1 MPFNLKPPR
10 VFYGWWIVAT
20 TLFIAIYTGGVV
32 FFGFTAIFEP
42 IANEFGWDYAQI
54 SFAASLRGL
63 EMGLLSPLVGILVDR
78 WGPRKLI
85 TGGISTVALGL
96 LLLSQTNSLAMFY
109 IAFGVVAV
117 GVSASTTT
125 VLMTAVANWFRKKL
139 SLATGI
145 ATCGFGLGGL
155 LIPVIV
161 RLVDLYE
168 WRMTLI
174 ILALSALVFW
184 LPSTILIRDKPEQYG
199 YLPDGEENAAAVK
212 IKSAVP
218 AQTVEADNRLK
229 EVLKS
234 RAFWHISL
242 ALTAQMTV
250 LMAVITHVMPYLSS
264 VGVARSTSSLV
275 AMVIPL
281 VSISGRLGVG
291 WLGDKLNKKWV
302 TVSAFIFMIL
312 GLFCFEY
319 IVVERSWLLVPFL
332 ILFGISFGGNVP
344 MRVALLMEY
353 FGRRNFGTVLGFM
366 LGIIA
371 LISMT
376 GPPLAGWIF
385 DTWGSYQGTW
395 LGFAVLAFAG
405 LIIMATIPPARTT
418 QPA

>member
-1 MPFNLKPPR
+1 MSFNLKPPR

-20 TLFIAIYTGGVV
+20 TLFIATYTGGVV

-63 EMGLLSPLVGILVDR
+63 EMGLLSPLVGIMVDR

-85 TGGISTVALGL
+85 MGGLSIVALGL

-125 VLMTAVANWFRKKL
+125 VLMAAVANWFRKKL
-139 SLATGI
+139 SLAIGI

-155 LIPVIV
+155 LVPVIV

-199 YLPDGEENAAAVK
+199 FLPDGEESTTAVK

-218 AQTVEADNRLK
+218 TPTVEAGNRLK
-229 EVLKS
+229 EVLKN

-242 ALTAQMTV
+242 AFTAQMTV

-275 AMVIPL
+275 AMAIPL
-281 VSISGRLGVG
+281 VSIPGRLGTG

-302 TVSAFIFMIL
+302 TVSAFILMIL
-312 GLFCFEY
+312 GLVGFEY
-319 IVVERSWLLVPFL
+319 ATVERSWLLVPFL
-332 ILFGISFGGNVP
+332 FLFGVSFGGSVP
-344 MRVALLMEY
+344 MRISLLMEY
-353 FGRRNFGTVLGFM
+353 FGRRKFGTVLGFM

-371 LISMT
+371 LVSMI
-376 GPPLAGWIF
+376 GPPFAGWIY

-395 LGFAVLAFAG
+395 LAFAVLAFVG
-405 LIIMATIPPARTT
+405 LVIMATIPPARTT
-418 QPA
+418 PLA

>member
-1 MPFNLKPPR
+1 MSFNLKPPR

-20 TLFIAIYTGGVV
+20 TLFIATYTGGVV

-63 EMGLLSPLVGILVDR
+63 EMGLLSPLVGIMVDR

-85 TGGISTVALGL
+85 MGGLSIVALGL

-125 VLMTAVANWFRKKL
+125 VLMAAVANWFRKKL
-139 SLATGI
+139 SLAIGI

-155 LIPVIV
+155 LVPVIV

-199 YLPDGEENAAAVK
+199 FLPDGEESTTAVK

-218 AQTVEADNRLK
+218 TQTVEAGNRLK
-229 EVLKS
+229 EVLKN

-242 ALTAQMTV
+242 AFTAQMTV

-275 AMVIPL
+275 AMAIPL
-281 VSISGRLGVG
+281 VSIPGRLGTG

-302 TVSAFIFMIL
+302 TVSAFILMIL
-312 GLFCFEY
+312 GLVGFEY
-319 IVVERSWLLVPFL
+319 ATVERSWLLVPFL
-332 ILFGISFGGNVP
+332 FLFGVSFGGSVP
-344 MRVALLMEY
+344 MRISLLMEY
-353 FGRRNFGTVLGFM
+353 FGRRKFGTVLGFM

-371 LISMT
+371 LVSMI
-376 GPPLAGWIF
+376 GPPFAGWIY

-395 LGFAVLAFAG
+395 LAFAVLAFVG
-405 LIIMATIPPARTT
+405 LVIMATIPPARTT
-418 QPA
+418 PPA

>member
-10 VFYGWWIVAT
+10 VFYGWWIVAAAF
-20 TLFIAIYTGGVV
+20 FIAIYMGGVV

-78 WGPRKLI
+78 WGPRNLVI
-85 TGGISTVALGL
+85 GGISTVALGL
-96 LLLSQTNSLAMFY
+96 LLLSQTNSLGMFY
-109 IAFGVVAV
+109 VAFGVVAL
-117 GVSASTTT
+117 GVSASTST
-125 VLMTAVANWFRKKL
+125 VLMTAVANWFRRKVGI
-139 SLATGI
+139 ATGI
-145 ATCGFGLGGL
+145 AASGFGFGGL

-174 ILALSALVFW
+174 IFALSALVFW
-184 LPSTILIRDKPEQYG
+184 LPLTVLIRDKPEQYG
-199 YLPDGEENAAAVK
+199 YLPDGEESAAALK
-212 IKSAVP
+212 IKSTVST
-218 AQTVEADNRLK
+218 QTVEAGNRLK

-234 RAFWHISL
+234 RPFWHISL
-242 ALTAQMTV
+242 AFTAQMAV

-275 AMVIPL
+275 AMAIPL
-281 VSISGRLGVG
+281 VSIPGRLGVG
-291 WLGDKLNKKWV
+291 WLGDKLNKRWV
-302 TVSAFIFMIL
+302 TVSAFILMIL

-319 IVVERSWLLVPFL
+319 AAVERSWLLVPFL
-332 ILFGISFGGNVP
+332 ILFGISFGGNIP
-344 MRVALLMEY
+344 MRIALLMEY
-353 FGRRNFGTVLGFM
+353 FGRRNFGTILGFM
-366 LGIIA
+366 LGIMA
-371 LISMT
+371 LVSMA
-376 GPPLAGWIF
+376 GPPVAGWVF

-395 LGFAVLAFAG
+395 LAFAVLAFAG

-418 QPA
+418 QQA